1 MGDQND
7 LELIF
12 QSRIP
17 IIVIQTHEEIRVLDM
32 LKKIIFR
39 LNKPLYSWTV
49 TEGLGRIDLNMGQ
62 TNGLVEP
69 LQVLRHIKASP
80 DEGIYILLDF
90 HPFLEDPVNAR
101 LIKEIAQAYYKTG
114 HHLVFVSHEIDIP
127 DDLRKLSAQFEL
139 QLPDAGKLLQIIK
152 DEAFAWSTKNNNRK
166 VSTDNKTLDALV
178 RNLGGLSTGDVR
190 RLARKVI
197 FDDGAITESDLSEV
211 MSAKYELLNQDGLLS
226 FEYDTQK
233 FSDVGG
239 MSRLKHWLEL
249 RKTVFQD
256 NGSGHGLESPKGIL
270 LLGVQGCGKSL
281 MCRAVAGIFSVPLLR
296 LDFGVLYNKF
306 FGESEKNLR
315 QALNTAEVMSPCV
328 LWIDEIEKGLAT
340 GDNDGGTSRRVL
352 GTLLTWMAENNKMV
366 FLVATANGIDALPPE
381 LIRKG
386 RFDEIFFVD
395 LPDSKTR
402 SEIFSI
408 HLYKRGKN
416 SSGFDPKVLS
426 AASKGFS
433 GAEIEQAIVAALY
446 VSYAE
451 KKGLSMEHIL
461 NELANSRPL
470 SVVMA
475 EKIQQLRSWAAERT
489 VSVE

>member
-1 MGDQND
+1 MGDQKD

-62 TNGLVEP
+62 TDGLVEP

-226 FEYDTQK
+226 FEYDTQE
-233 FSDVGG
+233 FSNVGG
-239 MSRLKHWLEL
+239 MSRLKRWLEL
-249 RKTVFQD
+249 RKIVFQ
-256 NGSGHGLESPKGIL
+256 NNRSGHGLESPKGIL

-315 QALNTAEVMSPCV
+315 QALHTAEVMSPCV

-366 FLVATANGIDALPPE
+366 FLVATANGIDTLPPE

-402 SEIFSI
+402 SEIFPI
-408 HLYKRGKN
+408 HLQKRGMN

-426 AASKGFS
+426 AASEGFS

-461 NELANSRPL
+461 NELASSRPL